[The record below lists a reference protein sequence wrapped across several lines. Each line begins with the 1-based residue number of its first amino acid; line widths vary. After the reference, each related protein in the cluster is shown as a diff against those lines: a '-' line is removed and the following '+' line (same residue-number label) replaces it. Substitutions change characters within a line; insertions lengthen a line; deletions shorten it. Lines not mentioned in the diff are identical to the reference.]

1 MVFYFFIFLF
11 ILCFTFNTTLLFAQE
26 KLNLNTATLEQLKAL
41 PGIGEA
47 TAKKILELRDSKGG
61 FKSLEEL
68 KEVKGIGDKK
78 FEVLKNYLTLE
89 QGFNNQT
96 TKDNYLKED
105 LTKPIYMYVDERGNI
120 YYTQFPELVPPKYK
134 KTLKPIK

>member
-1 MVFYFFIFLF
+1 MIFYFFILLF
-11 ILCFTFNTTLLFAQE
+11 ILCFTLNTTLLFAQE

-47 TAKKILELRDSKGG
+47 TAKKILELRESKGG

-89 QGFNNQT
+89 QGFTNQA

-105 LTKPIYMYVDERGNI
+105 LTKPIYMYADEKGNI

>member
-1 MVFYFFIFLF
+1 MVFYSFIFLF
-11 ILCFTFNTTLLFAQE
+11 ILCFTFNKTLLFAQE
-26 KLNLNTATLEQLKAL
+26 KLNLNTATFEQLKAL

-47 TAKKILELRDSKGG
+47 TAKKILELRESKGG